1 MSSPKTR
8 RHGLLIVD
16 HGTRSA
22 EANEPLAHLARQV
35 AAARPE
41 WLVEHAHM
49 ELAEPDFATGID
61 RLVARGAEVI
71 LVHLHFLGVGYHVR
85 ETIPDL
91 VRAARERHPHLP
103 IETTSPLGEDERI
116 ADIVVDRMDAQSA
129 RDRQSS

>member
-1 MSSPKTR
+1 MTSSTTR
-8 RHGLLIVD
+8 RRGLLIVD

-22 EANEPLAHLARQV
+22 EANEPLARLAREV
-35 AAARPE
+35 ARARPD

-49 ELAEPDFATGID
+49 ELSEPDFATGID
-61 RLVARGAEVI
+61 RLVARGADEV

-103 IETTSPLGEDERI
+103 IETTSPLGEDARI
-116 ADIVVDRMDAQSA
+116 AEIILSRMDDQPA